1 MSLFRV
7 ASQENGIISKSGF
20 NHFMTV
26 NTKRIKIV
34 PAPTDGDTQK
44 EDLKHDNDDRNWPE
58 WALKYIEFIGNFVI
72 LFFMLTFITIYWTV
86 GLVYMYIS

>member
-1 MSLFRV
+1 
-7 ASQENGIISKSGF
+7 
-20 NHFMTV
+20 MTV

-44 EDLKHDNDDRNWPE
+44 EDLKQDDRNWPE

>member
-1 MSLFRV
+1 MYLFRV
-7 ASQENGIISKSGF
+7 ASQESGIISKSGF

-34 PAPTDGDTQK
+34 PVPTDGDTQK

>member
-1 MSLFRV
+1 
-7 ASQENGIISKSGF
+7 
-20 NHFMTV
+20 MTV

-34 PAPTDGDTQK
+34 PVPTDGDQQK
-44 EDLKHDNDDRNWPE
+44 DDLKPDSDERNWSE

-72 LFFMLTFITIYWTV
+72 LFFMLTFITVYWTV

>member
-1 MSLFRV
+1 
-7 ASQENGIISKSGF
+7 
-20 NHFMTV
+20 MTV

-44 EDLKHDNDDRNWPE
+44 EDLKHDDKNWPE